1 MAFLDHADTALP
13 GELTMRMVEA
23 AKAGA
28 MEALRNRAIGLKAQ
42 AKSAADGDIVTQG
55 DQASQAVIFTLLPA
69 RGMIAGREEVIG
81 FFGEET
87 MHAGYQFPD
96 NAEFRWC
103 IDPVDGTKP
112 YYNGEPFWSVSAALQ
127 KRTAEGRWESIAG
140 VVYRATAEDR
150 PDCLCGTVYWAE
162 KGKGAYA
169 LDVISNHQVRLAA
182 PVNIQPVAEFEIHPE
197 VQSLQSQAYAAH
209 AASLLEAKGIAT
221 AWRRSICHSV
231 CEMLEGEKAAVI
243 QGVAGPFDWD
253 IAAISVIA
261 KEAGVHASFE
271 PALQVE
277 GAWRYPAIMAWD
289 KELFDSLKA
298 ISLTLPHNQGNQAVT
313 R

>member
-1 MAFLDHADTALP
+1 MAFLDEMTLP
-13 GELTMRMVEA
+13 GELTLRMMEA

-28 MEALRNRAIGLKAQ
+28 MEALRNRAIGLKAH

-55 DQASQAVIFTLLPA
+55 DHASQAVIFTALPA
-69 RGMIAGREEVIG
+69 KGMIAGREEVIG

-87 MHAGYQFPD
+87 MHAGYRFPD
-96 NAEFRWC
+96 NASWRWC

-127 KRTAEGRWESIAG
+127 QRNDEGRWESVAG
-140 VVYRATAEDR
+140 VVYRATAEDM

-162 KGKGAYA
+162 KGRGAYA
-169 LDVISNHQVRLAA
+169 LDVISNHQTRVSMPANIA
-182 PVNIQPVAEFEIHPE
+182 PMAEFEISPE
-197 VQSLQSQAYAAH
+197 VSSPASLAYAKQ
-209 AASLLEAKGIAT
+209 AAALLESRGIAT
-221 AWRRSICHSV
+221 GWRRSICHCV

-261 KEAGVHASFE
+261 REAGVHCSFE
-271 PALQVE
+271 PAISVDGQ
-277 GAWRYPAIMAWD
+277 WRYPAIMAWD
-289 KELFDSLKA
+289 KTLFDALQA
-298 ISLTLPHNQGNQAVT
+298 ITLTMSA
-313 R
+313 